1 MGILPLGYPY
11 QPLGANTQLYLATT
25 PMQQP
30 DMFKGQYFNE
40 YGNRVDLD
48 PFARDE
54 SKAKE
59 LWEVSE
65 RLSSCKFN
73 VE

>member
-1 MGILPLGYPY
+1 M
-11 QPLGANTQLYLATT
+11 YLATT
-25 PMQQP
+25 PMQQR
-30 DMFKGQYFNE
+30 DMLKGQYFNE